1 MWLPDR
7 KALTRAIRDSSDAIT
22 MWQEGPDSTRA
33 VADQSLAHVYLATA
47 HARLGNLDD
56 AMAAMAPVLGL
67 PDQQRISWLRRR
79 VGELAVH
86 LSGGRYAG
94 SALAA
99 RATDELHAWTGAA
112 EDSDPGPAPEPGDT

>member
-7 KALTRAIRDSSDAIT
+7 KALRRAVRDSSEAVA
-22 MWQEGPDSTRA
+22 MWAEGLDSTRA
-33 VADQSLAHVYLATA
+33 LADEALVHVYLATA

-56 AMAAMAPVLGL
+56 TMSVMQPVLSL
-67 PDQQRISWLRRR
+67 PPERRISWLRRR

-99 RATDELHAWTGAA
+99 RAIDELRAWT
-112 EDSDPGPAPEPGDT
+112 EDSAV